1 MPKAGQ
7 GFVGLTSKIPE
18 HIVNCKKLSLV
29 DWYRSLGITEIIF
42 IGAFIALYAFYL
54 FRVIRVARILNTP
67 FSRVFLKLALR
78 TAFFALLIVAILGP
92 SFGGSKRE
100 VKSIGKDIMI
110 CVDLSKSMDA
120 FDIQPTRLEKVKNE
134 MKKLVA
140 SFNSDRIGL
149 VIFGSEAFMQCPLTY
164 DQNALNLF
172 IETMNT
178 GLVPVGGTDF
188 GPALSMAL
196 DKLSNNEGRGDTK
209 SKVIILISDGED
221 FGQDTDN
228 IVKKIEDE
236 DIRLFTLGVGT
247 DKGGNIYAG
256 NGVKKDREGNPV
268 VTRLNSR
275 SLRTIADKTG
285 GQYFEI
291 NESRND
297 VSRLISTIGRI
308 EGELRDARMVD
319 VTANKYFYFL
329 AIATVLLLLDAMINV
344 RTVSI

>member
-1 MPKAGQ
+1 LREI
-7 GFVGLTSKIPE
+7 FIT
-18 HIVNCKKLSLV
+18 V
-29 DWYRSLGITEIIF
+29 DWYRELGITEIIF
-42 IGAFIALYAFYL
+42 IAAFVVFYGLYL
-54 FRVIRVARILNTP
+54 FRVIHVARVLNTP
-67 FSRVFLKLALR
+67 FSRVFAKLLLR
-78 TAFFALLIVAILGP
+78 TLFFGLLLVAILGP
-92 SFGGSKRE
+92 SFGGSQKE

-134 MKKLVA
+134 LKKVVA
-140 SFNSDRIGL
+140 AFNSDRIGL
-149 VIFGSEAFMQCPLTY
+149 IIFGSEAFMQCPLTY

-188 GPALSMAL
+188 GPALRMAL
-196 DKLSNNEGRGDTK
+196 DKLTDEKEQVSDTK

-221 FGQDTDN
+221 FGQETDEF
-228 IVKKIEDE
+228 VGEIENR

-247 DKGGNIYAG
+247 EKGGNIYAG
-256 NGVKKDREGNPV
+256 NGLKTDRNGSPV

-275 SLRTIADKTG
+275 SLRSIADKTG

-291 NESRND
+291 NDSRND
-297 VSRLISTIGRI
+297 VSRLVNTIGRI
-308 EGELRDARMVD
+308 EGELRDARLVD

-329 AIATVLLLLDAMINV
+329 ALAVVLLLLDIIVNV
-344 RTVSI
+344 KTVSI